1 MFNYIDIFLWFI
13 QINLILWPCPRH
25 KSREGKKG
33 QGEREMELS
42 ESIRKAF
49 PCCVFGPGRW
59 EVKHQ
64 EDAQA
69 VPKFCIS
76 TKCLLAARPL
86 LGPEDAEGKEP

>member
-1 MFNYIDIFLWFI
+1 MKVEQGVGDAAFRGREFA
-13 QINLILWPCPRH
+13 QSIL
-25 KSREGKKG
+25 
-33 QGEREMELS
+33 
-42 ESIRKAF
+42 KAF
-49 PCCVFGPGRW
+49 PYYVFDPRRW
-59 EVKHQ
+59 EIKHQ